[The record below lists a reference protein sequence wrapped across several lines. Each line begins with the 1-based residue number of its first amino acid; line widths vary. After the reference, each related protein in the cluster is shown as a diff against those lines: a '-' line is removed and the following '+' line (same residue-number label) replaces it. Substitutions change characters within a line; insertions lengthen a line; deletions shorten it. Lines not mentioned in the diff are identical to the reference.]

1 MLPRTEPSNLSY
13 NAISAYAER
22 VGERHKIYTDGVADV
37 HRLVRKL
44 GGRVAHS
51 NGDESLRVR
60 SDSDFT
66 VYVPETTSPRRDRFT
81 IAHELGHYFL
91 HYLLPRRHAEELE
104 DEEELRFARGGRNRA
119 ETEANVFAA
128 SLLMPETE
136 FRKIYRQFDKDA
148 WSTALHFDVSPAAA
162 EVRAQVLAL

>member
-1 MLPRTEPSNLSY
+1 MSTRPLTEPSNLSY
-13 NAISAYAER
+13 NAISSYAER
-22 VGERHKIYTDGVADV
+22 VGDYHGIYVDGVADV

-51 NGDESLRVR
+51 NGHESLRVR
-60 SDSDFT
+60 SEADFT

-91 HYLLPRRHAEELE
+91 HYLLPRRDDEVR
-104 DEEELRFARGGRNRA
+104 DEEERFARGGRNRA

-136 FRKIYRQFDKDA
+136 FRRVYRRFGNDA

-162 EVRAQVLAL
+162 EVRAQVLDL